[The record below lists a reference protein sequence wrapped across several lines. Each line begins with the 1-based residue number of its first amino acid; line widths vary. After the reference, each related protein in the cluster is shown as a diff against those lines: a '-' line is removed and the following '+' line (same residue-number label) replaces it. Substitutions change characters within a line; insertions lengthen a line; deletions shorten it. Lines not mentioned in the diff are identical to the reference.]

1 MSRRSRES
9 KWLVVGDRCSPNM
22 VDAMKSTEL
31 SYSMVVEDLF
41 WYTKGSFQGAGFPR
55 ELHGDRNRLPS
66 EPARFFI
73 PSPERHSQLQ
83 VVIPVVRIVRPF
95 N

>member
-1 MSRRSRES
+1 
-9 KWLVVGDRCSPNM
+9 M